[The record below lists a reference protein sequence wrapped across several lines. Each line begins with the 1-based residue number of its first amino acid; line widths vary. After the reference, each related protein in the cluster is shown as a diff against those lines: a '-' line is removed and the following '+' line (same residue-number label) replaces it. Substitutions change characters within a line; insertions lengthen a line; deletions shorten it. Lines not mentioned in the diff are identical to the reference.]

1 MAKSILIIGMSRF
14 GRHLAKRLTE
24 LGNDVMV
31 VDKNE
36 EIINKYGSTFTDALC
51 GDCTNEDVIKALG
64 VNSFDICFVAIGD
77 DFQSSLVITA
87 LLKENKAKFVVTKA
101 KQDIQEDLLKRIGAD
116 EIVYPDKEMAEK
128 AARKYNAKNVFDYI
142 ELSEEYSVYETALPA
157 EWEGKSINE
166 LNIRQ
171 KYKLNIIAIKA
182 GTYLNPIPSADY
194 IFRKDDHIV
203 VIGKNTDVS
212 KLTKRT

>member
-1 MAKSILIIGMSRF
+1 MGKSILVIGMSRF

-24 LGNDVMV
+24 LGNDVMI

-36 EIINKYGSTFTDALC
+36 EIINKHGSAFTDALC

-64 VNSFDICFVAIGD
+64 VKSFDICFVAIGD

-87 LLKENKAKFVVTKA
+87 LLKEHGAKFIATKA

-116 EIVYPDKEMAEK
+116 EVVYPDKEMAEK
-128 AARKYNAKNVFDYI
+128 VARKYNAKNVFDYI
-142 ELSEEYSVYETALPA
+142 ELTDEYSVYEIAIIP

-171 KYKLNIIAIKA
+171 KYKINIIAIKA
-182 GTYLNPIPSADY
+182 GTYLNPIPGADY
-194 IFRKDDHIV
+194 IFRSDDHII
-203 VIGKNTDVS
+203 VIGKSSDVV
-212 KLTKRT
+212 KVAKRT

>member
-1 MAKSILIIGMSRF
+1 MAKNILIIGMSRF

-24 LGNDVMV
+24 LGNDVMI

-203 VIGKNTDVS
+203 VIGKNADVS

>member
-1 MAKSILIIGMSRF
+1 MAKSVLVIGMSRF
-14 GRHLAKRLTE
+14 GRHLAKRMTD

-36 EIINKYGSTFTDALC
+36 ETINKYGSAFTDALC

-142 ELSEEYSVYETALPA
+142 ELTEEYSVYEIAIMPD
-157 EWEGKSINE
+157 WEGKSINE

-194 IFRKDDHIV
+194 IFRKDDHIIV
-203 VIGKNTDVS
+203 VGKNSDVS
-212 KLTKRT
+212 KATKKG